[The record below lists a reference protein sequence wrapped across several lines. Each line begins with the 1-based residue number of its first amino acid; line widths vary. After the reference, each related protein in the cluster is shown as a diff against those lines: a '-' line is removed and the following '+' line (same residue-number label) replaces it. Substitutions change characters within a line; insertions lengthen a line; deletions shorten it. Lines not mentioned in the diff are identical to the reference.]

1 MAEPISK
8 VSQAI
13 TLRAKVVATCGG
25 ALVLL
30 CWVSLL
36 SYRSMLHV
44 DEDQRWIAHT
54 YTVLGKLDAL
64 LTELISAEANQR
76 NYVFTGKQSY
86 LSAYQSDLDRL
97 RDNLNDVGRLTS
109 DNPRQ
114 QQALQQLRPLIST
127 KLSEFQE
134 SLTSRG
140 PESAKSDFVVRGGME
155 KQSLPEITS
164 RITQM
169 KEEES
174 RLLIQRSQDAQKSSF
189 RMKGVI
195 VFGNIVAALLLGA
208 AAFAIFQEMSRR
220 SHLERELHRSEERFR
235 LMVSSVKEYAILMLD
250 PNGYVVNWNAG
261 AERIKGYGS
270 QEIIGQ
276 HFSCFYPAEDI
287 ERGKPEQE
295 LKVAAAQGQVEDEG
309 WRVRKD
315 GSRFWANVV
324 ITALRDP
331 AGRLQGFSKV
341 TRDLTERRHAEEETK
356 RQNAQLEAANRELD
370 AFGYSVAHD
379 LRAPLRA
386 IDGFSLAILQ
396 DFQDQLPAEG
406 AKYLQRIRAGAQRM
420 AQLIEDLLK
429 LARISRYEIVRNEVD
444 LSNLAREV
452 TSQLQT
458 SHPDRQVRV
467 SIAPDVVVTGDR
479 NLLRIVLENLVGNAW
494 KFTSGQPRAEI
505 ELGVKNSDAE
515 RVLFIRDNGPGFD
528 MEHAGKL
535 FGVFQRLHRDN
546 EFPGTGVGL
555 ATVQRIV
562 HRHGGR
568 IWADAAV
575 GKGAT
580 FYFVL

>member
-1 MAEPISK
+1 M
-8 VSQAI
+8 
-13 TLRAKVVATCGG
+13 TLRAKLAAACGG

-30 CWVSLL
+30 CWVGLL

-64 LTELISAEANQR
+64 LADLISAESNQR

-86 LSAYQSDLDRL
+86 LSAYKSDLDRL
-97 RDNLNDVGRLTS
+97 RDNLNEVGRLTS

-114 QQALQQLRPLIST
+114 QQALLQLRPLIST

-134 SLTSRG
+134 SLTIRG
-140 PESAKSDFVVRGGME
+140 PEGAKSDFVVRGGME
-155 KQSLPEITS
+155 KQSLPDITS

-195 VFGNIVAALLLGA
+195 VFGNILVSLLLGA

-220 SHLERELHRSEERFR
+220 SNLERELHRSEERFR

-250 PNGYVVNWNAG
+250 PNGCVVSWNAG

-356 RQNAQLEAANRELD
+356 RQNAQLEAANKELD

-396 DFQDQLPAEG
+396 DFQDQIPAEG

-429 LARISRYEIVRNEVD
+429 LARISRYEIVRNDVD
-444 LSNLAREV
+444 LSGLAREV
-452 TSQLQT
+452 SSQLQT
-458 SHPDRQVRV
+458 SHPDRQVKV
-467 SIAPDVVVTGDR
+467 SIAPGVVVTGDR

-535 FGVFQRLHRDN
+535 FGVFQRLHRDS

>member
-1 MAEPISK
+1 MVEPISK
-8 VSQAI
+8 GSRAM
-13 TLRAKVVATCGG
+13 TLRAKLVAACGG
-25 ALVLL
+25 ALILL
-30 CWVSLL
+30 CWVGLL

-64 LTELISAEANQR
+64 LTDLISAEANQR

-86 LSAYQSDLDRL
+86 LSAYNSDLDRL

-114 QQALQQLRPLIST
+114 QQALQQLKPFIST
-127 KLSEFQE
+127 KFSEFQE
-134 SLTSRG
+134 SLTIRG
-140 PESAKSDFVVRGGME
+140 PESDFVLREGME
-155 KQSLPEITS
+155 KQSLLDITS

-195 VFGNIVAALLLGA
+195 VFGNILAALLLGA

-220 SHLERELHRSEERFR
+220 SNLERELHRSEERFR

-250 PNGYVVNWNAG
+250 PNGCVVSWNAG

-315 GSRFWANVV
+315 GSKFWANVV
-324 ITALRDP
+324 VTALRDP

-356 RQNAQLEAANRELD
+356 RQNARLEAANKELD

-396 DFQDQLPAEG
+396 DFRDQIPAEG

-429 LARISRYEIVRNEVD
+429 LARISRYEIVRNDVD
-444 LSNLAREV
+444 LSGLAREV
-452 TSQLQT
+452 SSQLQA
-458 SHPDRQVRV
+458 SHPDRQVKV
-467 SIAPDVVVTGDR
+467 SIAPGVVVTGDR

-505 ELGVKNSDAE
+505 ELGVKHSDAE

-535 FGVFQRLHRDN
+535 FGVFQRLHRDS

>member
-1 MAEPISK
+1 M
-8 VSQAI
+8 
-13 TLRAKVVATCGG
+13 TLRAKLAAACGG
-25 ALVLL
+25 ALVLF
-30 CWVSLL
+30 CWVGLL

-64 LTELISAEANQR
+64 LTDLISAESNQR
-76 NYVFTGKQSY
+76 NHVFTGKQSY
-86 LSAYQSDLDRL
+86 LSAYKSDLDRL

-134 SLTSRG
+134 SLTIRG
-140 PESAKSDFVVRGGME
+140 PEGAKSDFVVRGGME
-155 KQSLPEITS
+155 KQSLPDITS

-195 VFGNIVAALLLGA
+195 VFGNILATLLLGA

-220 SHLERELHRSEERFR
+220 SNLERELHRSEERFR

-250 PNGYVVNWNAG
+250 PSGCVVSWNAG

-295 LKVAAAQGQVEDEG
+295 LKVAAAEGQVEDEG

-324 ITALRDP
+324 MTALRDP
-331 AGRLQGFSKV
+331 TGRLQGFSKV

-356 RQNAQLEAANRELD
+356 RQNAQLEAANKELD

-396 DFQDQLPAEG
+396 DFQDQIPAEG

-429 LARISRYEIVRNEVD
+429 LARISRYEIVRNDVD
-444 LSNLAREV
+444 LSSLAREV

-458 SHPDRQVRV
+458 SDPDRQVKV
-467 SIAPDVVVTGDR
+467 SIAPGVVVTGDR

-505 ELGVKNSDAE
+505 ELGVKSSVAE

-535 FGVFQRLHRDN
+535 FGVFQRLHRDS